1 MRIQALVLTAALV
14 LVLPG
19 AAAAACKVSVF
30 PEGTQSL
37 RFRQTTKS
45 GFGDATAELTFRN
58 REVRGTVVRWTQTF
72 AVEGRATRDGVS
84 EFRCSKEGITPMAE
98 GTKFTGVQYG
108 NDLAPGGGWKWTWAG
123 TGISASYDYRVAG
136 REKVTVPAGTFDAVR
151 VNYTAKVLSETR
163 GELGPIRGTLWIVE
177 GLGLVK
183 QDEDDPGATSLLPET
198 TTLELL
204 EVTAARPR

>member
-1 MRIQALVLTAALV
+1 MRVHAVLLTVALLLAL
-14 LVLPG
+14 P
-19 AAAAACKVSVF
+19 AAAAPCEGSIF
-30 PEGTQSL
+30 PEKTRSL

-45 GFGDATAELTFRN
+45 GLGEGTAELTFRD
-58 REVRGTVVRWTQTF
+58 RKVRGTVVRWTQTF
-72 AVEGRATRDGVS
+72 AVEGQAARDGVS
-84 EFRCSKEGITPMAE
+84 EFRCSKEGITPMSD

-108 NDLAPGGGWKWTWAG
+108 NDLAPGGGWKWNWAG

-136 REKVTVPAGTFDAVR
+136 RERVTVPAGTFDAVR

-177 GLGLVK
+177 GVGLVK
-183 QDEDDPGATSLLPET
+183 QYEDDPGATSLVPET

-204 EVTAARPR
+204 EVTASRP

>member
-1 MRIQALVLTAALV
+1 MRIYAMLLTAGLVLAV
-14 LVLPG
+14 PP
-19 AAAAACKVSVF
+19 AAAAPCKVSVF
-30 PEGTQSL
+30 PEETQSL

-45 GFGDATAELTFRN
+45 DLGETTAELTFRD
-58 REVRGTVVRWTQTF
+58 REVRGTIVRWTQTF
-72 AVEGRATRDGVS
+72 AVEGRAARDGVS
-84 EFRCSKEGITPMAE
+84 EFRCSKEGITPMGD

-108 NDLAPGGGWKWTWAG
+108 NDLAPGGGWTWGWAG

-163 GELGPIRGTLWIVE
+163 GELGPIRGTLWIVD
-177 GLGLVK
+177 GVGLVK
-183 QDEDDPGATSLLPET
+183 QYEDDPAATALLPET

-204 EVTAARPR
+204 EVQVSAP